1 MSLGV
6 ESGTFVASMKACPS
20 ELLMMAQEQAILSA
34 YSDWVKVSNEQ
45 GRGIGLE
52 PVTQSKAQMAQVE
65 YEVKMANLQNSGR
78 RRNPLDQLVERY
90 KLEDFI
96 YETHRVE
103 TEHLILLKKDELE
116 KKLQPGAAD

>member
-1 MSLGV
+1 
-6 ESGTFVASMKACPS
+6 
-20 ELLMMAQEQAILSA
+20 MAQEQAILSA